1 MRPMI
6 RKRSTAGWLMLV
18 PVMLGLG
25 AFFVYPLV
33 YLIALSL
40 SRSTLANTFQSFDG
54 WENFSWMFTG
64 TTFTSSIVT
73 TVVFAVFVSVLQ
85 LILGLLI
92 AYLLF
97 TSVKNGKVLR
107 ALILLPLMTPPVMVG
122 IAWKLLLSPTGW
134 INSLLSRAGLIE
146 QPISI
151 LGDQRFAFP
160 SIMLADTWQWTPF
173 IVILAYAALQSLPED
188 VFEAAALDGAH
199 GRTTFFKLALPM
211 LAPALLSILLIRMIM
226 AFKTFDLIFVLTQG
240 GPGGA
245 TDMSTYVIWR
255 TALQEFDL
263 GLAAAQ
269 TLYFAVVIS
278 IVTLPIVLLNNK
290 AEARL

>member
-1 MRPMI
+1 MRLLI
-6 RKRSTAGWLMLV
+6 RKRSTAGWVMLV
-18 PVMLGLG
+18 PVIAGLG

-40 SRSTLANTFQSFDG
+40 SRSTLANTFQRYDG
-54 WENFSWMFTG
+54 WDNFDWMFTG
-64 TTFTSSIVT
+64 TDFTASLVT
-73 TVVFAVFVSVLQ
+73 TVVFAVSVSVFQ
-85 LILGLLI
+85 IILGLLI

-97 TSVKNGKVLR
+97 TSVRNGQVLR
-107 ALILLPLMTPPVMVG
+107 AIILLPLMTPPVMVG

-160 SIMLADTWQWTPF
+160 SLMLADTWQWTPF

-188 VFEAAALDGAH
+188 VFEAAALDGAK
-199 GRTTFFKLALPM
+199 GSTTFFKLTLPM

-226 AFKTFDLIFVLTQG
+226 AFKTFDLIYVLTQG
-240 GPGGA
+240 GPGGT
-245 TDMSTYVIWR
+245 TDMSTYMIWR
-255 TALQEFDL
+255 TALQKFDL

-269 TLYFAVVIS
+269 TLYFAVVVS

>member
-1 MRPMI
+1 MRPLI
-6 RKRSTAGWLMLV
+6 RKRSTAGWMMLL
-18 PVMLGLG
+18 PVLAGLG
-25 AFFVYPLV
+25 AFFIYPFV
-33 YLIALSL
+33 YLIGLSF
-40 SRSTLANTFQSFDG
+40 SKSTLANTFQKWVGWDNFD
-54 WENFSWMFTG
+54 WMFTG
-64 TTFTSSIVT
+64 TNFTSSIAT
-73 TVVFAVFVSVLQ
+73 TVIFAITVSIVQ

-92 AYLLF
+92 AYLLY
-97 TSVKNGKVLR
+97 TSVKNGRVLR

-134 INSLLSRAGLIE
+134 INSLLSQAGLIE

-173 IVILAYAALQSLPED
+173 IVILSYAALQSLPED

-199 GRTTFFKLALPM
+199 ARTTFFKLTLPM

-226 AFKTFDLIFVLTQG
+226 AFKTFDLVFVLTQG
-240 GPGGA
+240 GPGGQ
-245 TDMSTYVIWR
+245 TDVSTYTIWR

-263 GLAAAQ
+263 GLAGAQ
-269 TLYFAVVIS
+269 TLLFAIVIS
-278 IVTLPIVLLNNK
+278 LVTLPIVFLNNK

>member
-1 MRPMI
+1 
-6 RKRSTAGWLMLV
+6 MLV
-18 PVMLGLG
+18 PVMAGLA

-33 YLIALSL
+33 YLIALSV
-40 SRSTLANTFQSFDG
+40 SRSTLANTFQSYDG
-54 WENFSWMFTG
+54 WENFSWMLTG
-64 TTFTSSIVT
+64 TSFTSSIIT
-73 TVVFAVFVSVLQ
+73 TVIFAVSVSVLQ
-85 LILGLLI
+85 LVLGLLI

-97 TSVKNGKVLR
+97 TSVRNGKFLR
-107 ALILLPLMTPPVMVG
+107 AIILLPLMTPPVMVG

-134 INSLLSRAGLIE
+134 INSLLSRAGFIE

-151 LGDQRFAFP
+151 LGDGRFAFP

-188 VFEAAALDGAH
+188 VFEAAALDGANSQ
-199 GRTTFFKLALPM
+199 TTFFKLTLPM
-211 LAPALLSILLIRMIM
+211 LAPALLSILLIRMVM

>member
-1 MRPMI
+1 MRALI

-18 PVMLGLG
+18 PVIAGLG
-25 AFFVYPLV
+25 AFFIYPLV

-40 SRSTLANTFQSFDG
+40 SRSTLANTFQRYIGWDNFD
-54 WENFSWMFTG
+54 WMFTG
-64 TTFTSSIVT
+64 TTFTSSIIT
-73 TVVFAVFVSVLQ
+73 TVVFAVSVSVLQ
-85 LILGLLI
+85 LVLGLMI

-97 TSVKNGKVLR
+97 TSVRNGKIIR
-107 ALILLPLMTPPVMVG
+107 ALILLPLMTPPIMVG
-122 IAWKLLLSPTGW
+122 VAWRLLLSPTGW
-134 INSLLSRAGLIE
+134 INSLMLRAGIIDA
-146 QPISI
+146 PISI
-151 LGDQRFAFP
+151 LGDERFAFP

-173 IVILAYAALQSLPED
+173 IVILVYAALQSLPED
-188 VFEAAALDGAH
+188 VFEAAALDGAR
-199 GRTTFFKLALPM
+199 GATTFFKLTLPM

-226 AFKTFDLIFVLTQG
+226 AFKTFDIVFVLTQG
-240 GPGGA
+240 GPGGK
-245 TDMSTYVIWR
+245 TDLSTYMIWR

-269 TLYFAVVIS
+269 TLYFAIVIS

>member
-1 MRPMI
+1 MRPLI
-6 RKRSTAGWLMLV
+6 RTRSTAGWLMLV
-18 PVMLGLG
+18 PVMAGLG

-33 YLIALSL
+33 YLIGLSV
-40 SRSTLANTFQSFDG
+40 SRSTLANTFQRYEGWGNFD
-54 WENFSWMFTG
+54 WMLTG
-64 TTFTSSIVT
+64 TDFTSSVFT
-73 TVVFAVFVSVLQ
+73 TVFFAVSVSVLQ

-97 TSVKNGKVLR
+97 SSVRNGKIMR
-107 ALILLPLMTPPVMVG
+107 AIILLPLMTPPVMVG

-134 INSLLSRAGLIE
+134 INSLLLRAELIA

-151 LGDQRFAFP
+151 LGDERFAFP

-173 IVILAYAALQSLPED
+173 VVILVYAKLQSLPVD
-188 VFEAAALDGAH
+188 VFEAAAIDGANS
-199 GRTTFFKLALPM
+199 RTTFFKLMLPM

-226 AFKTFDLIFVLTQG
+226 AFKTFDLVFVLTQG
-240 GPGGA
+240 GPGGI

-269 TLYFAVVIS
+269 TLYFAIVIS
-278 IVTLPIVLLNNK
+278 IVTLPIVILNNK
-290 AEARL
+290 AEARQ

>member
-1 MRPMI
+1 MRPWI
-6 RKRSTAGWLMLV
+6 RTRSTAGWLMLV
-18 PVMLGLG
+18 PVMAGLG

-33 YLIALSL
+33 YLIGLSV
-40 SRSTLANTFQSFDG
+40 SRSTLANTFQRYEGWGNFD
-54 WENFSWMFTG
+54 WMLTG
-64 TTFTSSIVT
+64 TDFTLSVFT
-73 TVVFAVFVSVLQ
+73 TVFFAVSVSVLQ

-97 TSVKNGKVLR
+97 SSVRNGKIMR
-107 ALILLPLMTPPVMVG
+107 AIILLPLMTPPVMVG

-134 INSLLSRAGLIE
+134 INSLLLRAELIA

-151 LGDQRFAFP
+151 LGDERFAFP

-173 IVILAYAALQSLPED
+173 IVILVYAKLQSLPVD
-188 VFEAAALDGAH
+188 VFEAAAIDGANS
-199 GRTTFFKLALPM
+199 RTTFFKLMLPM

-226 AFKTFDLIFVLTQG
+226 AFKTFDLVFVLTQG
-240 GPGGA
+240 GPGGI

-269 TLYFAVVIS
+269 TLYFAIVIS
-278 IVTLPIVLLNNK
+278 IVTLPIVILNNK
-290 AEARL
+290 AEARQ

>member
-1 MRPMI
+1 MRPLI
-6 RKRSTAGWLMLV
+6 RKKSTAGWLMLV
-18 PVMLGLG
+18 PVIAGLG

-40 SRSTLANTFQSFDG
+40 SRSTLANTFQRYDG
-54 WENFSWMFTG
+54 WDNFDWMFTG
-64 TTFTSSIVT
+64 TNFTSSLVT

-97 TSVKNGKVLR
+97 TSIRNGKVLR
-107 ALILLPLMTPPVMVG
+107 AIILLPLMTPPVMVG

-146 QPISI
+146 HPISI

-188 VFEAAALDGAH
+188 VFEAAALDGAN

-211 LAPALLSILLIRMIM
+211 LAPALLSVLLIRMIM

-245 TDMSTYVIWR
+245 TDMSTYMIWR
-255 TALQEFDL
+255 TAFQELDL
-263 GLAAAQ
+263 GLAAAE

-278 IVTLPIVLLNNK
+278 IVTLPIVFLNNK
-290 AEARL
+290 VESRL

>member
-1 MRPMI
+1 
-6 RKRSTAGWLMLV
+6 MLV
-18 PVMLGLG
+18 PVMAGLG

-33 YLIALSL
+33 YLIGLSV
-40 SRSTLANTFQSFDG
+40 SRSTLANTFQRYEGWGNFD
-54 WENFSWMFTG
+54 WMLTG
-64 TTFTSSIVT
+64 TDFTLSVFT
-73 TVVFAVFVSVLQ
+73 TVFFAVSVSVLQ

-97 TSVKNGKVLR
+97 SSVRNGKIMR
-107 ALILLPLMTPPVMVG
+107 AIILLPLMTPPVMVG

-134 INSLLSRAGLIE
+134 INSLLLRAELIA

-151 LGDQRFAFP
+151 LGDERFAFP

-173 IVILAYAALQSLPED
+173 VVILVYAKLQSLPVD
-188 VFEAAALDGAH
+188 VFEAAAIDGANS
-199 GRTTFFKLALPM
+199 RTTFFKLMLPM

-226 AFKTFDLIFVLTQG
+226 AFKTFDLVFVLTQG
-240 GPGGA
+240 GPGGI

-269 TLYFAVVIS
+269 TLYFAIVIS
-278 IVTLPIVLLNNK
+278 IVTLPIVILNNK
-290 AEARL
+290 AEARQ

>member
-1 MRPMI
+1 MRLII

-18 PVMLGLG
+18 PVMAGLG

-40 SRSTLANTFQSFDG
+40 SQSTLANTFQRYDG
-54 WENFSWMFTG
+54 WENFDWMFTG
-64 TTFTSSIVT
+64 TDFTSSIIT
-73 TVVFAVFVSVLQ
+73 TVTFAVFVSVFQ
-85 LILGLLI
+85 LMLGLLI

-97 TSVKNGKVLR
+97 TSVRNGKVLR
-107 ALILLPLMTPPVMVG
+107 AIILLPLMTPPVMVG

-188 VFEAAALDGAH
+188 VFEAAALDGAK
-199 GRTTFFKLALPM
+199 GWTTFFKLTLPM

-226 AFKTFDLIFVLTQG
+226 AFKTFDLIYVLTQG

-245 TDMSTYVIWR
+245 TDMSTYMIWR

-269 TLYFAVVIS
+269 TLYFAVVVS

>member
-1 MRPMI
+1 MRPLI
-6 RKRSTAGWLMLV
+6 RTRSTAGWLMLV
-18 PVMLGLG
+18 PVMAGLG

-33 YLIALSL
+33 YLIGLSV
-40 SRSTLANTFQSFDG
+40 SRSTLANTFQRYEGWGNFD
-54 WENFSWMFTG
+54 WMLTG
-64 TTFTSSIVT
+64 TDFTLSVFT
-73 TVVFAVFVSVLQ
+73 TVFFAVSVSVLQ

-97 TSVKNGKVLR
+97 SSVRNGKIMR
-107 ALILLPLMTPPVMVG
+107 AIILLPLMTPPVMVG

-134 INSLLSRAGLIE
+134 INSLLLRAELIA

-151 LGDQRFAFP
+151 LGDERFAFP

-173 IVILAYAALQSLPED
+173 VVILVYAKLQSLPVD
-188 VFEAAALDGAH
+188 VFEAAAIDGANS
-199 GRTTFFKLALPM
+199 RTTFFKLMLPM

-226 AFKTFDLIFVLTQG
+226 AFKTFDLVFVLTQG
-240 GPGGA
+240 GPGGI

-269 TLYFAVVIS
+269 TLYFAIVIS
-278 IVTLPIVLLNNK
+278 IVTLPIVILNNK
-290 AEARL
+290 AEARQ

>member
-1 MRPMI
+1 MRPLI

-18 PVMLGLG
+18 PVMAGLG

-33 YLIALSL
+33 YLIGLSL
-40 SRSTLANTFQSFDG
+40 SRSTLANTFQGYEGWGNFD
-54 WENFSWMFTG
+54 WMFTG
-64 TTFTSSIVT
+64 TNFTSSIVT
-73 TVVFAVFVSVLQ
+73 TVVFAVSVSALQ

-97 TSVKNGKVLR
+97 TSVRNGKILR
-107 ALILLPLMTPPVMVG
+107 AIILLPLMTPPVMVG

-151 LGDQRFAFP
+151 LGDHRFAFP

-188 VFEAAALDGAH
+188 VFEAAALDGANS
-199 GRTTFFKLALPM
+199 RTTFFKLTLPM

-290 AEARL
+290 AEARQ

>member
-1 MRPMI
+1 MSLQNR
-6 RKRSTAGWLMLV
+6 RKSTAGWLMLV
-18 PVMLGLG
+18 PVMAGLG

-33 YLIALSL
+33 YLLALSV
-40 SRSTLANTFQSFDG
+40 SRSTLANTFQSYDG
-54 WENFSWMFTG
+54 WENFSWMLTG
-64 TTFTSSIVT
+64 TNFTSSIIT
-73 TVVFAVFVSVLQ
+73 TVVFAVSVSVLQ

-97 TSVKNGKVLR
+97 SSVRNGKILR
-107 ALILLPLMTPPVMVG
+107 AIILLPLMTPPVMVG

-134 INSLLSRAGLIE
+134 INSLLSRAGFIE

-151 LGDQRFAFP
+151 LGDSRFAFP

-188 VFEAAALDGAH
+188 VFEAASLDGANS
-199 GRTTFFKLALPM
+199 RTTFFKLTLPM
-211 LAPALLSILLIRMIM
+211 LAPALLSILLIRMVM

-245 TDMSTYVIWR
+245 TDMSTYMIWR

>member
-1 MRPMI
+1 MRPLI
-6 RKRSTAGWLMLV
+6 RRRSTAGWLMLV
-18 PVMLGLG
+18 PVMAGLA

-33 YLIALSL
+33 YLIALSV
-40 SRSTLANTFQSFDG
+40 SRSTLANTFQSYDG
-54 WENFSWMFTG
+54 WENFSWMLTG
-64 TTFTSSIVT
+64 TSFTSSIIT
-73 TVVFAVFVSVLQ
+73 TVIFAVSVSVLQ
-85 LILGLLI
+85 LVFGLLI

-97 TSVKNGKVLR
+97 TSVRNGKILR
-107 ALILLPLMTPPVMVG
+107 AIILLPLMTPPVMVG

-134 INSLLSRAGLIE
+134 INSLLSRAGFIE

-151 LGDQRFAFP
+151 LGDGRFAFP

-173 IVILAYAALQSLPED
+173 VVILAYAALQSLPED
-188 VFEAAALDGAH
+188 VFEAAALDGAC
-199 GRTTFFKLALPM
+199 GRTTFFKLTLPM
-211 LAPALLSILLIRMIM
+211 LAPALLSILLIRMVM

-245 TDMSTYVIWR
+245 TDMSTYMIWR

-269 TLYFAVVIS
+269 TLYFAIVIS

-290 AEARL
+290 AEAKI